1 MAWTQ
6 VTHDNPTM
14 MFLDLN
20 SLTLSSTLRQSS
32 QLKIRVT
39 HPRGVAMEAE
49 VLVPHLGNWQGH
61 AMTFDHKY
69 CAQGLMRALERRL
82 QQSDA
87 MSVQRW
93 KDVTEYH
100 FPSLENG

>member
-1 MAWTQ
+1 
-6 VTHDNPTM
+6 M

-20 SLTLSSTLRQSS
+20 TLSLSSTPRQPAR
-32 QLKIRVT
+32 LKIRVT
-39 HPRGVAMEAE
+39 HPRGVAMDAE
-49 VLVPHLGNWQGH
+49 ILVPHLGIWQGH
-61 AMTFDHKY
+61 AMTFEHNY

-82 QQSDA
+82 QQSDS

-100 FPSLENG
+100 FPALENG